1 MRNQHGITMAFVVAA
16 AVSLAAAP
24 TAYADPQDGSQQCS
38 DQQNTEAQGADKQCQ
53 QQPGLGM
60 PDRPNN
66 NGNQQ
71 DPNQKPI
78 SQVGYMYLVN
88 GVPTCFHNWDVG
100 VGDGPRHA
108 ASDLLTLTRI
118 YPASCSRRG
127 TFADFYVVSA
137 VDRDEAVKSAVA
149 AQFMHVLP
157 VGWVEPVGISNATL
171 FLASDEAR
179 SITGLTMTIDAG
191 SMLKERTAR
200 ECAGNRRRTVRA
212 AVTWGRRAATL
223 GVVTTK
229 TSCIDPEVA
238 ARRLP
243 EGVPGPDR
251 VPLLALLRATP
262 LTEERDQGSRRA
274 TSPPRAQAP
283 VPVPRSTA
291 TRSPRSSPRSPT
303 TTPGRRTWRGWPR
316 RLAAAGWP
324 LAGVDLGERPSQ

>member
-88 GVPTCFHNWDVG
+88 GVPTCFHQLGMSESGGRSPSRRFRPADA
-100 VGDGPRHA
+100 DPDLPR
-108 ASDLLTLTRI
+108 
-118 YPASCSRRG
+118 ASCSLRG

-191 SMLKERTAR
+191 SMLK
-200 ECAGNRRRTVRA
+200 
-212 AVTWGRRAATL
+212 
-223 GVVTTK
+223 
-229 TSCIDPEVA
+229 
-238 ARRLP
+238 
-243 EGVPGPDR
+243 
-251 VPLLALLRATP
+251 
-262 LTEERDQGSRRA
+262 
-274 TSPPRAQAP
+274 
-283 VPVPRSTA
+283 
-291 TRSPRSSPRSPT
+291 
-303 TTPGRRTWRGWPR
+303 
-316 RLAAAGWP
+316 
-324 LAGVDLGERPSQ
+324 